1 MKTKKMKKIF
11 KKIMISILSFIILIQ
26 PVNADESNIK
36 KLSKKFNQFWQCIN
50 KEVEQTKDYQ
60 IKKWAEEKQQN
71 AKKLKIVQHKL
82 TGFFSGFPRLD
93 KK

>member
-1 MKTKKMKKIF
+1 MF
-11 KKIMISILSFIILIQ
+11 KKIIIGISTFIILIL

-36 KLSKKFNQFWQCIN
+36 KLSQKFNQFWQFIN
-50 KEVEQTKDYQ
+50 KEVEQTKNYQ

-82 TGFFSGFPRLD
+82 TGFFSDFPELD

>member
-11 KKIMISILSFIILIQ
+11 KKIMISILFFIILIQ

-36 KLSKKFNQFWQCIN
+36 KLSQKFNQFWQCIN
-50 KEVEQTKDYQ
+50 KEVEHTKDYQ
-60 IKKWAEEKQQN
+60 IKKWTEAKQQN
-71 AKKLKIVQHKL
+71 IKKLKIVQHKL
-82 TGFFSGFPRLD
+82 TGFLSDFPELD

>member
-36 KLSKKFNQFWQCIN
+36 N
-50 KEVEQTKDYQ
+50 
-60 IKKWAEEKQQN
+60 
-71 AKKLKIVQHKL
+71 
-82 TGFFSGFPRLD
+82 
-93 KK
+93 

>member
-36 KLSKKFNQFWQCIN
+36 KLSEKFNQFWQCIN
-50 KEVEQTKDYQ
+50 KEVEHTKDYQ
-60 IKKWAEEKQQN
+60 IKKWTETKQQN
-71 AKKLKIVQHKL
+71 VKKLKIVQHKL

>member
-1 MKTKKMKKIF
+1 MF
-11 KKIMISILSFIILIQ
+11 KKIIIGISTFIILIL

-36 KLSKKFNQFWQCIN
+36 KLSQKFNQFWQFIN
-50 KEVEQTKDYQ
+50 KEVEQTKNYQ